1 VVRFEKQT
9 GIIIFV
15 FFLVG
20 SAGIIIPRTH
30 QLFLS
35 LFPFALILSLFL
47 ILLYHKPRID
57 GLTLLSLLIIGV
69 AGFFIEVAGIKT
81 HFIFG
86 NYSYGNS
93 LGFKIF
99 DTPVLIG
106 VNWILLV
113 YATGSVSARL
123 SNNSLVTILTAS
135 LLMVL
140 YDILLEQTAGHLDMW
155 HWKSNIVPFRNYF
168 SWFIIAVVF
177 HSFLKWRGVKTNS
190 PLAFPVLISQIVFFL
205 ILFLYYIII

>member
-1 VVRFEKQT
+1 M
-9 GIIIFV
+9 IFV

-47 ILLYHKPRID
+47 LLLYHRPLID
-57 GLTLLSLLIIGV
+57 GRTLLSLLIIGV
-69 AGFFIEVAGIKT
+69 AGFFIEVAGVET
-81 HFIFG
+81 HFVFG

-93 LGFKIF
+93 LGLKIF

-106 VNWILLV
+106 INWIMLI

-123 SNNSLVTILTAS
+123 SNNSLINILT
-135 LLMVL
+135 
-140 YDILLEQTAGHLDMW
+140 
-155 HWKSNIVPFRNYF
+155 
-168 SWFIIAVVF
+168 
-177 HSFLKWRGVKTNS
+177 
-190 PLAFPVLISQIVFFL
+190 
-205 ILFLYYIII
+205 